1 MVRLQD
7 ARGQSA
13 PAPTSRPVWLTVL
26 TSSMLVY
33 GGVTL
38 VSALLML
45 REPRAMA
52 VMAIENM
59 ARPADSA
66 AESTET
72 IQKLE
77 ALSNA
82 IVERHKAEVRAG
94 ALISLGVALLT
105 LYTVAALLSRDPHGR
120 KLAMVTAGVRD
131 PLSARRSAARRGDGP
146 AGGHRGG
153 RAPVAGRD
161 RERAGAARVHGGP
174 ASPPDGGPGDPGR
187 RAGCPRLPGRCCIT
201 SAAGGAA
208 RSTDSIRDAR
218 TSADRRRP
226 RLVSGGK
233 VPSCSPSRLGRL
245 WRLG

>member
-1 MVRLQD
+1 MTE
-7 ARGQSA
+7 AKAPKA
-13 PAPTSRPVWLTVL
+13 PASRPTWLTVL

-59 ARPADSA
+59 ARPVDAT

-72 IQKLE
+72 VQKLE

-105 LYTVAALLSRDPHGR
+105 LYTVAALLTRDPRGR
-120 KLAMVTAGVRD
+120 KLAMLTAGVGIVYQLGGL
-131 PLSARRSAARRGDGP
+131 PLGVVMARQAATEGSALLSQVVIDSGREPPGFTPAQLSHLMVVPAILAGLLGALACLVLLYYFGGRRGRALYGLDSAGP
-146 AGGHRGG
+146 VQR
-153 RAPVAGRD
+153 
-161 RERAGAARVHGGP
+161 
-174 ASPPDGGPGDPGR
+174 
-187 RAGCPRLPGRCCIT
+187 
-201 SAAGGAA
+201 
-208 RSTDSIRDAR
+208 
-218 TSADRRRP
+218 
-226 RLVSGGK
+226 
-233 VPSCSPSRLGRL
+233 
-245 WRLG
+245 

>member
-1 MVRLQD
+1 MTE
-7 ARGQSA
+7 AKA
-13 PAPTSRPVWLTVL
+13 PKAPTYRPAWLTVL

-59 ARPADSA
+59 ARPAEST

-120 KLAMVTAGVRD
+120 KLAMVTAVVGIVYQLGGLPLGVVMARQAATEGAAI
-131 PLSARRSAARRGDGP
+131 LSQVVIESGREPPGFTPAQLPHLMVVPAILAGLLGALACLVLLYYFGGRRG
-146 AGGHRGG
+146 
-153 RAPVAGRD
+153 RALYGLD
-161 RERAGAARVHGGP
+161 
-174 ASPPDGGPGDPGR
+174 SPRPDQR
-187 RAGCPRLPGRCCIT
+187 
-201 SAAGGAA
+201 
-208 RSTDSIRDAR
+208 
-218 TSADRRRP
+218 
-226 RLVSGGK
+226 
-233 VPSCSPSRLGRL
+233 
-245 WRLG
+245 

>member
-1 MVRLQD
+1 MGFKTGSTMLE
-7 ARGQSA
+7 AK
-13 PAPTSRPVWLTVL
+13 APTHRPAWLMVF

-59 ARPADSA
+59 VRPATST

-77 ALSNA
+77 ALSSL
-82 IVERHKAEVRAG
+82 VVDRHKAAVRAG

-120 KLAMVTAGVRD
+120 KLAMVTAIVGIVYQLGGLPLAVAMARQAASEGSALLSQAVIDSGREPAGFTAAQLPHLMVVPAILAGVLGA
-131 PLSARRSAARRGDGP
+131 LSCLVLLYYFGGRRGRALYGLETRGP
-146 AGGHRGG
+146 DQR
-153 RAPVAGRD
+153 
-161 RERAGAARVHGGP
+161 
-174 ASPPDGGPGDPGR
+174 
-187 RAGCPRLPGRCCIT
+187 
-201 SAAGGAA
+201 
-208 RSTDSIRDAR
+208 
-218 TSADRRRP
+218 
-226 RLVSGGK
+226 
-233 VPSCSPSRLGRL
+233 
-245 WRLG
+245 